1 MILKDRHVVVTGA
14 GGFLGAAVVAAARR
28 EGARITLVDAVP
40 VRGEADGVLLLD
52 LTDAA
57 ATAQALRAIGPV
69 DALFHLAGGFDMGQ
83 PSHDIPEAAWASM
96 FKINVDT
103 LRHAVTALVPGMI
116 ERGTGKIVTIG
127 ANAAQRGQAFM
138 GAYCAAKA
146 VVMRLT
152 ESLSGELKTKGIN
165 INGVL
170 PSIID
175 TPRNRADM
183 PDADPGTW
191 VAPEDLANVICFLGS
206 DAARAVHGALIPV
219 AGLI

>member
-1 MILKDRHVVVTGA
+1 MLLKDKHVVVTGA
-14 GGFLGAAVVAAARR
+14 GGFLGAAVIAVARR
-28 EGARITLVDAVP
+28 EGARVTLVDAQP
-40 VRGEADGVLLLD
+40 VRHETDGVLRLD

-57 ATAQALRAIGPV
+57 ATIEALRAIGPV

-83 PSHDIPEAAWASM
+83 SSYDIPDAVWSSM

-103 LRHAVTALVPGMI
+103 LRHAVAALVPGMI
-116 ERGTGKIVTIG
+116 ERHAGKIVTIG
-127 ANAAQRGQAFM
+127 ANAAHRGQPYM

-152 ESLSGELKTKGIN
+152 ESLSGELKGKGIN
-165 INGVL
+165 VNAVL

-191 VAPEDLANVICFLGS
+191 VAPEDLAQLICFLGS
-206 DAARAVHGALIPV
+206 DAARAIHGALIPV
-219 AGLI
+219 TGLI